1 MTGIRLEKKV
11 PFKKGLRSS
20 LVLFIVLFLLLS
32 AAAGCAPLFSSAMG
46 DRDCLIYALEL
57 QARTPAGIP
66 TKLLYAQGNG
76 WAHYWLWLQIG
87 DKVYIHDRDGSR
99 LFGPLPDIDPYTI
112 ASWAVAPHRVEKA
125 DYVVNEMMA
134 KK

>member
-1 MTGIRLEKKV
+1 M
-11 PFKKGLRSS
+11 SS
-20 LVLFIVLFLLLS
+20 VI
-32 AAAGCAPLFSSAMG
+32 G

-57 QARTPAGIP
+57 QSRTPEGIP
-66 TKLLYAQGNG
+66 TKLLYAEGKD

-87 DKVYIHDRDGSR
+87 NMVYIHDRDGSR
-99 LFGPLPDIDPYTI
+99 LFGPLPNIDPYTI

-125 DYVVNEMMA
+125 GYVVHDMLV